1 MISMWVFFATAFD
14 GSFLRSLRS
23 IFSEHLFVGQVQ
35 IQLGFRFALWTFRN
49 RTWMSSVS
57 LERFKGSSA
66 FLHKES
72 PLSKKKALPQGK
84 DDKYRGTTNLP
95 PDQCRGHFPITPGRG
110 NHSISVA
117 APLTDTFAVF
127 RPPCF
132 TTPWLS
138 LDFPTGTPSG
148 HRFDDSYSNGLC
160 SNRNVFEM

>member
-1 MISMWVFFATAFD
+1 MALFYAACDRSFLNIFLLDRFRFNWVF
-14 GSFLRSLRS
+14 GLRFGHSGIGPGCPQS
-23 IFSEHLFVGQVQ
+23 
-35 IQLGFRFALWTFRN
+35 AL
-49 RTWMSSVS
+49 
-57 LERFKGSSA
+57 KGSRVRRPSCIRNLP
-66 FLHKES
+66 FQ
-72 PLSKKKALPQGK
+72 KKALPQGK